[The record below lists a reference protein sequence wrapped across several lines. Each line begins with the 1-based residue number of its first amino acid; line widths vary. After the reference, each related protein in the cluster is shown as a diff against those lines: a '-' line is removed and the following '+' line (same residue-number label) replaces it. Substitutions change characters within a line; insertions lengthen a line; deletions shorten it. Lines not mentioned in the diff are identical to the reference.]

1 MAASEKS
8 ARIGTDLTQ
17 GSIAKTLITFALPLI
32 ATNLIQQL
40 YSAVDLAVIGQ
51 FTDKIG
57 TVQVAQGSDVSDL
70 VAPLAMAFGTAG
82 QVYIAQLTGA
92 GDRTKTRHT
101 VGTLLS
107 FMFLLSIAFTAG
119 ALSLRWQILGWLNC
133 PEEAIAGA
141 VGYLEITALA
151 MPAVFIYNA
160 ICSVLRGMGE
170 SKRPLLFII
179 VAAVVNIVL
188 DIVLVAWFHM
198 GAAGTAIA
206 TAASQYGSCA
216 AACIYLYKKRDALD
230 LKLNWDTFSIRWE
243 PLKIILVLGIPR
255 VVQNIAIHFSMLY
268 CTARIN
274 SYGIVPSAT
283 NSVGNKIQRF
293 CNVFVM
299 GIDGAASTMIG
310 QNLGARKTDRCTKT
324 IRGTLVCTMIL
335 ATITSLVGLIFSD
348 ALYGV
353 FTKDAEVIAM
363 GRVFMQIMVATF
375 YCGAL
380 MGPFF
385 AMVNGSG
392 FASMGFV
399 IGILDVIFR
408 VGISL
413 LFELLFHLGVYSY
426 WWGNALCRVGPM
438 IICMI
443 YYFSGKWKTRK
454 LLTEMSGKG

>member
-1 MAASEKS
+1 VAGAKS

-17 GSIAKTLITFALPLI
+17 GSIGRTLITFALPLI

-51 FTDKIG
+51 FTDRIG
-57 TVQVAQGSDVSDL
+57 TIEVAQGSEVADL
-70 VAPLAMAFGTAG
+70 VTPLAVAFGTAG
-82 QVYIAQLTGA
+82 QIYIAQLTGA

-107 FMFLLSIAFTAG
+107 WMLLLSVIFVVGTLA
-119 ALSLRWQILGWLNC
+119 LRWQILSWLNC
-133 PEEAIAGA
+133 PADAVPGA
-141 VGYLEITALA
+141 VGYLEITAIA
-151 MPAVFIYNA
+151 MPAVFIYNG
-160 ICSVLRGMGE
+160 ICSILRGMGE

-179 VAAVVNIVL
+179 VAAVVNIFL
-188 DIVLVAWFHM
+188 DLILVAWFKM

-206 TAASQYGSCA
+206 TAASQFGSCA
-216 AACIYLYKKRDALD
+216 AACIYLYRKRDLMD
-230 LKLNWDTFSIRWE
+230 LKFNWDTFRIRWQ
-243 PLKIILVLGIPR
+243 PLKVILVLGIPR
-255 VVQNIAIHFSMLY
+255 VVQNIAIHFSLMY
-268 CTARIN
+268 CTARVN
-274 SYGIVPSAT
+274 SYGEIASAT
-283 NSVGNKIQRF
+283 NSVGNKIQRL

-299 GIDGAASTMIG
+299 GVDGAASTMIG
-310 QNLGARKTDRCTKT
+310 QNLGARKTDRCSKT
-324 IRGTLVCTMIL
+324 VWGTLVCTMIL
-335 ATITSLVGLIFSD
+335 ATVTSAVGLIFSD
-348 ALYGV
+348 TLYGV
-353 FTKDAEVIAM
+353 FTKDPEVVGM
-363 GRVFMQIMVATF
+363 GRVYMQIMVATF

-399 IGILDVIFR
+399 IGILDVVFR

-413 LFELLFHLGVYSY
+413 LFEMLFHLGVNSY
-426 WWGNALCRVGPM
+426 WWGNALARVGPM

-454 LLTEMSGKG
+454 LLTE

>member
-1 MAASEKS
+1 MAAEKS

-57 TVQVAQGSDVSDL
+57 TVQVAQGSEVADL

-82 QVYIAQLTGA
+82 QTYIAQLTGA
-92 GDRTKTRHT
+92 GDKSRTRET

-107 FMFLLSIAFTAG
+107 WMFLLSVAFTVG
-119 ALSLRWQILGWLNC
+119 ALALRWQIMGWLNC
-133 PEEAIAGA
+133 PEEARAGA
-141 VGYLEITALA
+141 VGYLEITAIA

-188 DIVLVAWFHM
+188 DVVLVAWFRL

-216 AACIYLYKKRDALD
+216 ASCIYLYRKRAALD
-230 LKLNWDTFSIRWE
+230 LKFDREFFRIRWK
-243 PLKIILVLGIPR
+243 PLKIILILGIPR
-255 VVQNIAIHFSMLY
+255 VVQNVAIHFSMLF

-274 SYGIVPSAT
+274 SYGIVASAT

-299 GIDGAASTMIG
+299 GVDGAASTMIG
-310 QNLGARKTDRCTKT
+310 QNLGARKPDRCSKT
-324 IRGTLVCTMIL
+324 IWGTLGCTLIL
-335 ATITSLVGLIFSD
+335 ATVTSLAGLVWSHAF
-348 ALYGV
+348 YGV

-363 GRVFMQIMVATF
+363 GKVYMQIMVATF
-375 YCGAL
+375 YCGAV

-392 FASMGFV
+392 FASMGFA

-413 LFELLFHLGVYSY
+413 LFEYLFHLGVYSY

-454 LLTEMSGKG
+454 LLTE

>member
-1 MAASEKS
+1 MASAEKS

-17 GSIAKTLITFALPLI
+17 GSIIRTLLTFALPLI

-40 YSAVDLAVIGQ
+40 YSSVDLAVIGQ

-57 TVQVAQGSDVSDL
+57 TSQVNVGSEVADL
-70 VAPLAMAFGTAG
+70 VTPLAVAFSTAG
-82 QVYIAQLTGA
+82 QIYIAQLTGA
-92 GDRTKTRHT
+92 GDKTKTRHT

-107 FMFLLSIAFTAG
+107 WMILLSIVFMVGTLA
-119 ALSLRWQILGWLNC
+119 LRWEIMSWLNC
-133 PEEAIAGA
+133 PEEAVSGA
-141 VGYLEITALA
+141 VQYLEITAIA

-179 VAAVVNIVL
+179 VAAVVNIIL
-188 DIVLVAWFHM
+188 DVVLVAWCGM

-206 TAASQYGSCA
+206 TAASQLGSCVA
-216 AACIYLYKKRDALD
+216 SCIYLYRKRELLD
-230 LKLNWDTFSIRWE
+230 LKFNWDTFKIRWE
-243 PLKIILVLGIPR
+243 PLKIILILGIPR
-255 VVQNIAIHFSMLY
+255 VVQNVAIHFSLMFCSAKVNEFGLVA
-268 CTARIN
+268 T
-274 SYGIVPSAT
+274 AT
-283 NSVGNKIQRF
+283 NGVGNKIQRL

-299 GIDGAASTMIG
+299 GVDGAASTMIG
-310 QNLGARKTDRCTKT
+310 QNLGARKPDRCEKT
-324 IRGTLVCTMIL
+324 VWGTLACTMIL
-335 ATITSLVGLIFSD
+335 ATVTSAVCLIWGD
-348 ALYGV
+348 ALYGI
-353 FTKDAEVIAM
+353 FTKDPEVVEL
-363 GRVFMQIMVATF
+363 GRVFMRIMVATF

-392 FASMGFV
+392 FASMGFI
-399 IGILDVIFR
+399 IGILDVVFR

-413 LFELLFHLGVYSY
+413 LFERLFHLGVYSY

-443 YYFSGKWKTRK
+443 YYFSGKWKTRR
-454 LLTEMSGKG
+454 LLTE

>member
-1 MAASEKS
+1 MASTEKT
-8 ARIGTDLTQ
+8 ARVGTDLTQ
-17 GSIAKTLITFALPLI
+17 GNIAKTLITFALPLI

-40 YSAVDLAVIGQ
+40 YSSVDLAVIGQ

-57 TVQVAQGSDVSDL
+57 TVEVAQGSEVSDL
-70 VAPLAMAFGTAG
+70 MAPLAMAFSTAG
-82 QVYIAQLTGA
+82 QIYIAQLTGA
-92 GDRTKTRHT
+92 GDKSKTRHT

-107 FMFLLSIAFTAG
+107 WMILLSVVFAVG
-119 ALSLRWQILGWLNC
+119 ALALRWRIMGWLNC
-133 PEEAIAGA
+133 PEEAIPGA

-188 DIVLVAWFHM
+188 DVVLVAWFRM

-206 TAASQYGSCA
+206 TAASQLGSCV
-216 AACIYLYKKRDALD
+216 AACIYLYRKRSVLD
-230 LKLNWDTFSIRWE
+230 LKFDRDFFKIRWE

-268 CTARIN
+268 CTARVN
-274 SYGIVPSAT
+274 AYGIVASAT

-299 GIDGAASTMIG
+299 GVDGAASTMIG
-310 QNLGARKTDRCTKT
+310 QNLGARKPDRCEKT

-335 ATITSLVGLIFSD
+335 ATVTSLVGLIFSD

-353 FTKDAEVIAM
+353 FTKDAEVIGM
-363 GRVFMQIMVATF
+363 GKAYMQIMVATF

-413 LFELLFHLGVYSY
+413 LFEWLFHLGVYSY

-454 LLTEMSGKG
+454 LLTE

>member
-1 MAASEKS
+1 MAETKS

-107 FMFLLSIAFTAG
+107 FMFLLSIAFTVG
-119 ALSLRWQILGWLNC
+119 AVSLRWQILGWLNC

-141 VGYLEITALA
+141 AGYLEITAIA

-206 TAASQYGSCA
+206 TAASQYGSCI

-274 SYGIVPSAT
+274 SYGLVPSAT

-310 QNLGARKTDRCTKT
+310 QNLGARKTDRCTQT

-348 ALYGV
+348 TLYGV

-454 LLTEMSGKG
+454 LLTEMSEKS